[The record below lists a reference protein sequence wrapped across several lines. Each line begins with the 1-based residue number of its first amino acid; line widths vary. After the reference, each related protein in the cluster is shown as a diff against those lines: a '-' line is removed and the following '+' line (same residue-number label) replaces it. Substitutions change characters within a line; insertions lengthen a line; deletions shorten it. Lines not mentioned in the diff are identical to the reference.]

1 MLNYHDSKNES
12 QVEIWMLKKV
22 GFVSDIYTRIYILE
36 SLFDYTKDHRKAEA
50 CILDYRKA

>member
-1 MLNYHDSKNES
+1 LNYHDSKNES

>member
-1 MLNYHDSKNES
+1 LNYHDSKNES

-36 SLFDYTKDHRKAEA
+36 SLFDYTKDRKAEA